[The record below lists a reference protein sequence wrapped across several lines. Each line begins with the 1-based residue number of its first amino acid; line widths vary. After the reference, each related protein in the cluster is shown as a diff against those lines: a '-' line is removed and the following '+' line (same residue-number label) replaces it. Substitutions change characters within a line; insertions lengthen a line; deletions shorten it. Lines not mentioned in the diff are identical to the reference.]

1 MMRAMGALVIELLGY
16 ALAIFGGGLVVERVL
31 RVTLS
36 SDDLESIQA
45 FRKQGLRDG
54 GRLIEWLERFL
65 FFSFLLNGQYS
76 AVGFVLAAKGVVR
89 YGEIKE
95 AKDQKV
101 AEYVLIGTMISLSWT
116 MAVFAA
122 VRWPVAA

>member
-1 MMRAMGALVIELLGY
+1 MMDVAAIFLGY
-16 ALAIFGGGLVVERVL
+16 LVAVFGGGMAVERVL
-31 RVTLS
+31 SSTLAA
-36 SDDLESIQA
+36 DDLESIQA

-54 GRLIEWLERFL
+54 GRLIGWLERFL
-65 FFSFLLNGQYS
+65 FYSFLLGGQYS
-76 AVGFVLAAKGVVR
+76 AVGFVLAAKGVAR

-116 MAVFAA
+116 LVVFG
-122 VRWPVAA
+122 VIRWLTSL

>member
-1 MMRAMGALVIELLGY
+1 MNDLLATALGY
-16 ALAIFGGGLVVERVL
+16 LVAVFGGGFAVERVL
-31 RVTLS
+31 GATLAAE
-36 SDDLESIQA
+36 DLESIQV
-45 FRKQGLRDG
+45 FRRQGLRDG
-54 GRLIEWLERFL
+54 GRLIGWLERFL
-65 FFSFLLNGQYS
+65 FFSFLLNGQYA

-116 MAVFAA
+116 MAVFGV
-122 VRWPVAA
+122 VRWLTTA

>member
-1 MMRAMGALVIELLGY
+1 MIDVLATLLGY
-16 ALAIFGGGLVVERVL
+16 VAAVFGGGIAVERVL
-31 RVTLS
+31 GATLAD
-36 SDDLESIQA
+36 DDLDSIQA

-54 GRLIEWLERFL
+54 GRLIGWLERFL
-65 FFSFLLNGQYS
+65 FYSFLLNGQYA
-76 AVGFVLAAKGVVR
+76 AVGFVLAAKGVAR

-116 MAVFAA
+116 LAVFGA
-122 VRWPVAA
+122 VQWLKSF